1 MEKRRLMLGNEAI
14 ALALVENGCQIA
26 TSYPGTPSSE
36 ILSSVANIR
45 RDLGAQ
51 MHVQWAINEKV
62 ALEIAYTGSMAG
74 LRSAVSMKQV
84 GLNVASDPLMSAV
97 YTGVKGGFIVIC
109 ADDPGPH
116 SSQTEQDSRL
126 MGMVAKMP
134 VLAPDSPAHAR
145 ELVAKGFQLSEAFEI
160 PVMLCP
166 TTRVCHACQDIM
178 PGEVVRVDAKAD
190 FQKNPPRWAATPVFR
205 NILHKELCDKLSRIA
220 EWMPTAPVLWNSQAS
235 GSKAVIASGVA
246 AAHTREILEELG
258 LWDKVPFYQVVQ
270 PYPLHASF
278 ISSVLGWYEEVLVL
292 EEPAPVIEM
301 QMLDRS
307 KVRGKATGAVP
318 ETGELL
324 PETIERLL
332 LEFTEIAPIMSV
344 KRDSAPPGRRPT
356 LCAGCPH
363 RASFY
368 AIRKAA
374 PNGIYPSDIGCYTL
388 GLNLGAVD
396 TVLCMGAAVGQAAGF
411 RQAYRLSGK
420 EVDIVATIGDSTF
433 FHGGI
438 PALID
443 AVVQGAE
450 FVLVILDN
458 SVTAMTGC
466 QPTPATGIGA
476 GGETTVVVDIEGL
489 VRACGVKFCKV
500 GIPGRFEEFTDLV
513 KEALDFSRSGGP
525 AVVIAREPCLM
536 SQPNRKRVSSKATIT
551 DACSGCKH
559 CIEQFGCP
567 AIFLNKEGGCV
578 SIDKTFCVGCGVCM
592 HVCRLNAIVMEE
604 EASR

>member
-1 MEKRRLMLGNEAI
+1 MKKRKLMLGNEAI
-14 ALALVENGCQIA
+14 ALALVENGCRIA

-45 RDLGAQ
+45 RELGAD

-62 ALEIAYTGSMAG
+62 AFEIAYTGSMAG

-97 YTGVKGGFIVIC
+97 YTGVKGGFLVIS

-126 MGMVAKMP
+126 MGMVAKIP

-160 PVMLCP
+160 PVMMCP
-166 TTRVCHACQDIM
+166 TTRVCHACQDIL
-178 PGEVVRVDAKAD
+178 PGEVMRMDAKAD
-190 FQKNPPRWAATPVFR
+190 FRKNPSRWAATPVFR
-205 NILHKELCDKLSRIA
+205 NILHKELCEKLSRIA
-220 EWMPTAPVLWNSQAS
+220 SFLPTTPVWWNTGAS
-235 GSKAVIASGVA
+235 GSRAVIASGVA

-278 ISSVLGWYEEVLVL
+278 ISSILEWYEEVLVL
-292 EEPAPVIEM
+292 EEPGPVIEM
-301 QMLDRS
+301 QMLDRR

-318 ETGELL
+318 EAGELL
-324 PETIERLL
+324 PEAIERVLW
-332 LEFTEIAPIMSV
+332 EFAEKAPFVQV
-344 KRDSAPPGRRPT
+344 KRDPAPPGRRPT

-368 AIRKAA
+368 AVRKAA

-433 FHGGI
+433 FHAGLTG
-438 PALID
+438 LID
-443 AVVQGAE
+443 AVVQGAG

-458 SVTAMTGC
+458 SVTAMTGL
-466 QPTPATGIGA
+466 QPTPATGKGA
-476 GGETTVVVDIEGL
+476 GGEKTGIVEIEGL
-489 VRACGVKFCKV
+489 VRACGVGFCKV
-500 GIPGRFEEFTDLV
+500 GVPSNFDEFVALLE
-513 KEALDFSRSGGP
+513 EALVFSRTGGP
-525 AVVIAREPCLM
+525 AVVIAREPCVM
-536 SQPNRKRVSSKATIT
+536 SQSRKGRASSKAAVT

-567 AIFLNKEGGCV
+567 AISFCKESGRA
-578 SIDKTFCVGCGVCM
+578 SIDEAFCVGCGVCR
-592 HVCRLNAIVMEE
+592 HVCRFGAFVMEE